1 MNSYSLI
8 DKRLQ
13 DCLNSFCKIDQSLE
27 STKENSNINSS
38 KKETT
43 KIGLNIFQKP
53 SHCNET
59 NKIGNN
65 IEEETIH
72 TRLYNEKKI
81 FKEKKENLIL
91 KSQKEFNKNKFH
103 PKISKFSQN
112 INMKNQNVFQ
122 RLYEEKNNDNFN
134 KNIYNQKCNN
144 IYKNFIKNSNKL
156 NNNNNKYFYNNN
168 NNNINSFDEEY
179 CYRKCKCYS
188 KYKENYPFEPQLNK
202 STLLINNKLEKE
214 GNNSL
219 KRILKKKE
227 KNYSNKGKFFS
238 DNEYSSYFNNTSL
251 IEKDKNKN
259 CTKFIKLYDKCMKEK
274 KYYENKYKEIRKNKL
289 KLENFSFTP
298 QINDQ
303 NSIDYFNKKND
314 NDNENKLTKLINISG
329 TNIISPKKFLTNK
342 EKINEFL
349 ENSRNFQ
356 SKKEKN
362 LEKLTKQILSKES
375 FDFTPVINKKIMPDD
390 IKNIKS
396 QISYINDYVNNRRD
410 FLNKKKDEEE
420 YLDYITKRSICVS
433 KRKFVTKNNSC
444 SPQKVK
450 VLKNK
455 KYFRNLSAKD
465 VLNKRKIYNIEEF
478 YNNSF
483 YEDNNEIKSNKNL
496 NYENDIFYSNG
507 KTEKDEKTNNIKVI
521 NLNDFENAFKN
532 ITQLNGGKLN

>member
-13 DCLNSFCKIDQSLE
+13 DCLNSFGKIDQSLE
-27 STKENSNINSS
+27 STKENSNICSS

-43 KIGLNIFQKP
+43 KIGLNFFQKP
-53 SHCNET
+53 SNCNET
-59 NKIGNN
+59 NKIQQKNN

-81 FKEKKENLIL
+81 IKEKKENLIL

-122 RLYEEKNNDNFN
+122 RLYEEKNNVNN
-134 KNIYNQKCNN
+134 NRNNYNQKCNN

-156 NNNNNKYFYNNN
+156 KNNN
-168 NNNINSFDEEY
+168 NNNLYNNNSFDEEY

-202 STLLINNKLEKE
+202 STLLINEKLEKE

-227 KNYSNKGKFFS
+227 KNYSNKFFS
-238 DNEYSSYFNNTSL
+238 DNENSSYYNNNSL
-251 IEKDKNKN
+251 IERDKNKN
-259 CTKFIKLYDKCMKEK
+259 FTKFIKLYDKCIKEK
-274 KYYENKYKEIRKNKL
+274 NYNENKYKEIRENKL
-289 KLENFSFTP
+289 KLENYSFTP
-298 QINDQ
+298 EINDE
-303 NSIDYFNKKND
+303 NSIDYFNKKN
-314 NDNENKLTKLINISG
+314 ENKLSKLINISG

-375 FDFTPVINKKIMPDD
+375 FDFTPVLNKKIMPDD
-390 IKNIKS
+390 IKNIKF
-396 QISYINDYVNNRRD
+396 QISYINDYVNNRRE

-433 KRKFVTKNNSC
+433 KRKFVSKNNSC
-444 SPQKVK
+444 SPKK
-450 VLKNK
+450 VLKDK
-455 KYFRNLSAKD
+455 KFFRNLSAKE
-465 VLNKRKIYNIEEF
+465 VLNKRKLYNIEEF
-478 YNNSF
+478 YNYDF
-483 YEDNNEIKSNKNL
+483 CEENNEIKSNNNNL
-496 NYENDIFYSNG
+496 NYEENIIYSNG
-507 KTEKDEKTNNIKVI
+507 KTDKNEKTNNIKLI
-521 NLNDFENAFKN
+521 NLNDFENAIKN
-532 ITQLNGGKLN
+532 ITQLNGGEV